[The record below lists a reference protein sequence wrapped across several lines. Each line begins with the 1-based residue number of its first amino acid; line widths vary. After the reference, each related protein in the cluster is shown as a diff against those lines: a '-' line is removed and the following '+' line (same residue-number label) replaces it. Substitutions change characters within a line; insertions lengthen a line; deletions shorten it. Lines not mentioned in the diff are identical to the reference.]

1 MQGKHMRILLTGSNG
16 FVGKYL
22 LEALKKK
29 KHTVVE
35 FARASGGDILSP
47 TSIAEKM
54 KNIDVVIHAA
64 GIVDETKSA
73 EEIHTTNVQGTQNM
87 LAAAEKA
94 KVGQFIFISSVGVYG
109 DTKEKITEETT
120 QQPITS
126 YEKSKAEAESAVWE
140 YQEVFPVTIVRP
152 ALVIGANAYW
162 KSIYRIIEKRFPLI
176 GKGENAWQ
184 MIYVKD
190 LAEFI
195 MECVGN
201 EDAYNEAFICAE
213 KEIHPLREVVDM
225 IADAQGTKHVGSIP
239 RFLGVAASYL
249 FWVQSKL
256 TGKKNILIP
265 AHVRRLFKHREYSIA
280 KAMRL
285 RWAPRYSTKE
295 AIAETLQELNQY
307 KKEHS
312 QK

>member
-1 MQGKHMRILLTGSNG
+1 MRILLTGSNG
-16 FVGKYL
+16 FVGKCL
-22 LEALKKK
+22 LETLKKK

-64 GIVDETKSA
+64 GTVDETKSP
-73 EEIHTTNVQGTQNM
+73 EEIYATNVQGTKNV
-87 LAAAEKA
+87 LEASEKA
-94 KVGQFIFISSVGVYG
+94 KIEQFIFISSVGVYG
-109 DTKEKITEETT
+109 GTKEKLTEESAQHPVT
-120 QQPITS
+120 P
-126 YEKSKAEAESAVWE
+126 YERSKAEAETAVWE

-152 ALVIGANAYW
+152 ALVLGANAYW
-162 KSIYRIIEKRFPLI
+162 KSIYRIIEKGFPLI

-195 MECVGN
+195 SKCVGN

-213 KEIHPLREVVDM
+213 KETHSLREVVDM
-225 IADAQGTKHVGSIP
+225 IADAQEKKHVGSIP
-239 RFLGVAASYL
+239 RIAGIAASYL
-249 FWVQSKL
+249 FWAQSKL

-265 AHVRRLFKHREYSIA
+265 AHVKRLFKHREYSIA

-285 RWAPRYSTKE
+285 GWTPRYSTRE
-295 AIAETLQELNQY
+295 AIAETFRALQAHDKTE
-307 KKEHS
+307 KR
-312 QK
+312 